1 MLELKLEAAR
11 ACWLR
16 RACCEAPYTAVSR
29 HCSPVTQS
37 RLNVWQRIAPGM
49 QGHRWIM
56 HNSMALREEPA
67 GFVELAAKVAKLEIK
82 HVGLESIKGSGVS

>member
-49 QGHRWIM
+49 QGHSSSQGGRGE
-56 HNSMALREEPA
+56 AQPQPRQLLLRPCCSGEVVLVA
-67 GFVELAAKVAKLEIK
+67 SLAALSAVRLA
-82 HVGLESIKGSGVS
+82 